1 MIVTFLLLQF
11 VCYCETANLT
21 REETLRELFR
31 NYDSTIP
38 PTFNDDEPV
47 KALVQLYIL
56 GIDSVSDSAMEYTL
70 FMILRQ
76 KWYDKR
82 LQYNRIPGV
91 RALELDPKA
100 MNSVWVPDLYMVNEK
115 RAKIHDI
122 TTPNKLLHIYSD
134 DGYSTDRLMLR
145 WNNVPVEL
153 AANMSLPQFILDD
166 INTAICDR
174 LYAGIKY
181 TCITVKIHF
190 TRKYGYHLIQEF
202 IPSALIVM
210 LSWVSFWISLE
221 AVPARISIGLLSVL
235 TMTTQ
240 SSGSRTKLP
249 EVSYIKAIDIWMSV
263 CMLFVFA
270 ALLEYALVNVFDRKQ
285 KRRETYVD
293 TNGVGKDGKIDKRHF
308 RCCCLKGRER
318 ARIIDKFS
326 RVLFPVTF
334 TIFNMFYWSVYLI
347 WEPVE
352 TLQH

>member
-1 MIVTFLLLQF
+1 M
-11 VCYCETANLT
+11 Y
-21 REETLRELFR
+21 TL
-31 NYDSTIP
+31 
-38 PTFNDDEPV
+38 
-47 KALVQLYIL
+47 
-56 GIDSVSDSAMEYTL
+56 EYTL

-82 LQYNRIPGV
+82 LQYNIIPGV

-115 RAKIHDI
+115 RAIIHDI

-134 DGYSTDRLMLR
+134 GQVVYSMRLSVTLSCQMNLLKYPMDFQICSVDLESYGYSTDRLMLR

-181 TCITVKIHF
+181 TCITMKIHF

-285 KRRETYVD
+285 KRHETYVD
-293 TNGVGKDGKIDKRHF
+293 ANGVGKEGKTDKRHY

-326 RVLFPVTF
+326 RVLFPMTF

>member
-1 MIVTFLLLQF
+1 MLDHLLRSF
-11 VCYCETANLT
+11 T
-21 REETLRELFR
+21 
-31 NYDSTIP
+31 
-38 PTFNDDEPV
+38 
-47 KALVQLYIL
+47 
-56 GIDSVSDSAMEYTL
+56 
-70 FMILRQ
+70 
-76 KWYDKR
+76 
-82 LQYNRIPGV
+82 
-91 RALELDPKA
+91 
-100 MNSVWVPDLYMVNEK
+100 
-115 RAKIHDI
+115 
-122 TTPNKLLHIYSD
+122 

-181 TCITVKIHF
+181 TCITMKIHF

-285 KRRETYVD
+285 KRHETYVD
-293 TNGVGKDGKIDKRHF
+293 ANGVGKEVCTITIVNKLAENGECTKGAIKYNRSTKI
-308 RCCCLKGRER
+308 
-318 ARIIDKFS
+318 
-326 RVLFPVTF
+326 
-334 TIFNMFYWSVYLI
+334 
-347 WEPVE
+347 
-352 TLQH
+352 